1 MSVAAFD
8 TLKLVRR
15 LEATGMPG
23 AQAAGLAEAF
33 AEIMITELAT
43 KADLRELRA
52 ELIGEMDRRFSAS
65 AVEMEKLRGTLE
77 VRTGSLGREVE
88 KLRTD
93 MEKMRGELRTEIAA
107 SKNETLRWVVPLMLG
122 QMALSLGILLRVS
135 S

>member
-8 TLKLVRR
+8 TLKLFRR
-15 LEATGMPG
+15 LESAGMPG

-33 AEIMITELAT
+33 AEIMVTELAT
-43 KADLRELRA
+43 KSDLRELRA
-52 ELIGEMDRRFSAS
+52 ELRTEIG
-65 AVEMEKLRGTLE
+65 L
-77 VRTGSLGREVE
+77 
-88 KLRTD
+88 LRTD

-107 SKNETLRWVVPLMLG
+107 SKSDVLRWIVPLMLG

>member
-15 LEATGMPG
+15 LESAGMPG

-52 ELIGEMDRRFSAS
+52 ELIGELNGKVGELRGEFGKLRID
-65 AVEMEKLRGTLE
+65 MEKLRTDME
-77 VRTGSLGREVE
+77 RM
-88 KLRTD
+88 RTD
-93 MEKMRGELRTEIAA
+93 MEKMRGELRTEIVA

>member
-15 LEATGMPG
+15 LESAGMPG

-33 AEIMITELAT
+33 AEIMVTELAT
-43 KADLRELRA
+43 KSDLRELRA
-52 ELIGEMDRRFSAS
+52 ELRTELRTEIG
-65 AVEMEKLRGTLE
+65 L
-77 VRTGSLGREVE
+77 
-88 KLRTD
+88 LRTD

-107 SKNETLRWVVPLMLG
+107 SKSDVLRWIVPLMLG

>member
-15 LEATGMPG
+15 LESAGMPG

-43 KADLRELRA
+43 KGDLRELRA
-52 ELIGEMDRRFSAS
+52 ELRAEIG
-65 AVEMEKLRGTLE
+65 L
-77 VRTGSLGREVE
+77 
-88 KLRTD
+88 LRTD

-107 SKNETLRWVVPLMLG
+107 SKSDVLRWIVPLMLG

>member
-15 LEATGMPG
+15 LESAGMPKD
-23 AQAAGLAEAF
+23 QAAGLAEAF

-52 ELIGEMDRRFSAS
+52 ELIGYMNGKAGE
-65 AVEMEKLRGTLE
+65 LRGE
-77 VRTGSLGREVE
+77 IGN
-88 KLRTD
+88 LRTD
-93 MEKMRGELRTEIAA
+93 MERMRGELRTEIAA
-107 SKNETLRWVVPLMLG
+107 SKSEMLRWIVPLMLG

>member
-1 MSVAAFD
+1 MSIAAFD

-15 LEATGMPG
+15 LESAGMPG

-52 ELIGEMDRRFSAS
+52 DLIGQMNGRD
-65 AVEMEKLRGTLE
+65 
-77 VRTGSLGREVE
+77 GSLRTELE

-107 SKNETLRWVVPLMLG
+107 SKSEMLRWIVPLMLG